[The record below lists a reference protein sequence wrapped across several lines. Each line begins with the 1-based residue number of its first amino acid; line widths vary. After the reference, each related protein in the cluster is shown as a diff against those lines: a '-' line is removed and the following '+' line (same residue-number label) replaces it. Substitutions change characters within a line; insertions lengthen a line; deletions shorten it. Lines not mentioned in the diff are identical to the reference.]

1 MSSILHLLPLIC
13 PIPVFTCRE
22 SGSVF
27 RIWIR
32 INIIHEFGSGS
43 TTLAKSFLN
52 FFPLFLQDKSWQ
64 AFVIDSV
71 LLCRDRTVRQ
81 AAADQFLMM
90 ATLATT
96 SHTQSIKF
104 MVQLL
109 FTVNVGSSLVTEHQA
124 QSGEYFQLVARLLAY
139 LAASGASL
147 TNLPTLLA
155 QEVELLA
162 SARASM
168 VRLGHP
174 GLSDTL
180 LEGHLA
186 LTRELVM
193 FLPPEKKQEIG
204 AKSSGGGLVRELVQD
219 WIFPASK
226 LWVGYSQT
234 GQIPDAGTVT
244 TEAVCQTPAT
254 TTAAFDLL
262 VALCTNCPANLSL
275 LARMLADMF
284 YTTGGRGGGA
294 DSLTEWEY
302 LPPVGP
308 RPTGGF
314 VGLKNAGATCYMN
327 SVLQQLFMLEG
338 IRQGVLS
345 ADGTGTDPAEDFSG
359 DERSAEESVTG
370 GGALTAAGDLEP
382 EGGGEGN
389 SSNKTDY
396 NVTILKQVQAIFG
409 HLSET
414 QLQYYN
420 PKGLWK
426 HFRMLGEPVNLREQQ
441 DAVEFFMTLIDTI
454 DEALKS
460 LGEQCVCYV
469 LPGNLLGMEKVVKLF
484 QSFFKPESGLW
495 IRIHFLQIR
504 IQVFF
509 SLRIWIQLYKTAA

>member
-1 MSSILHLLPLIC
+1 MTIQC
-13 PIPVFTCRE
+13 
-22 SGSVF
+22 
-27 RIWIR
+27 
-32 INIIHEFGSGS
+32 
-43 TTLAKSFLN
+43 
-52 FFPLFLQDKSWQ
+52 FFYFKDKSWQ

-71 LLCRDRTVRQ
+71 LLCRNRSVRQ

-96 SHTQSIKF
+96 GHTQSIKF

-109 FTVNVGSSLVTEHQA
+109 FTVNVGSSLVTENQA
-124 QSGEYFQLVARLLAY
+124 KSSEYFQLVARLLAF
-139 LAASGASL
+139 LAASGATL
-147 TNLPTLLA
+147 ANLPTLLA
-155 QEVELLA
+155 QEVEVLNR
-162 SARASM
+162 ARAA
-168 VRLGHP
+168 VALNGHP
-174 GLSDTL
+174 GISNTL

-193 FLPPEKKQEIG
+193 FLTPEKKQEIG
-204 AKSSGGGLVRELVQD
+204 CSSGGGGLVRELVQD

-226 LWVGYSQT
+226 LWLAYSQT
-234 GQIPDAGTVT
+234 GQIPDSDTVT
-244 TEAVCQTPAT
+244 TEAVCQTTAT
-254 TTAAFDLL
+254 ITAAFDLL
-262 VALCTNCPANLSL
+262 VALCTNCPANLGV

-284 YTTGGRGGGA
+284 YSTGGRGT

-345 ADGTGTDPAEDFSG
+345 AEGTCTDPTEDFSG
-359 DERSAEESVTG
+359 DERSTEDLG
-370 GGALTAAGDLEP
+370 GVGALTGTGDLEP
-382 EGGGEGN
+382 ENGSSGESSGN
-389 SSNKTDY
+389 KADY
-396 NVTILKQVQAIFG
+396 NVTILKQVQTIFA

-414 QLQYYN
+414 QLQYYI

-441 DAVEFFMTLIDTI
+441 DAVEFFMTLIDAI

-460 LGEQCVCYV
+460 LGE
-469 LPGNLLGMEKVVKLF
+469 
-484 QSFFKPESGLW
+484 
-495 IRIHFLQIR
+495 
-504 IQVFF
+504 
-509 SLRIWIQLYKTAA
+509 

>member
-1 MSSILHLLPLIC
+1 
-13 PIPVFTCRE
+13 V
-22 SGSVF
+22 
-27 RIWIR
+27 
-32 INIIHEFGSGS
+32 
-43 TTLAKSFLN
+43 
-52 FFPLFLQDKSWQ
+52 
-64 AFVIDSV
+64 DSV
-71 LLCRDRTVRQ
+71 LLCRERSVRQ

-109 FTVNVGSSLVTEHQA
+109 FTVNLGTTLVTEQQA

-139 LAASGASL
+139 LAASGATLS
-147 TNLPTLLA
+147 NLPTLLA

-162 SARASM
+162 RARAHM
-168 VRLGHP
+168 ARHGHP
-174 GLSDTL
+174 GISETL

-193 FLPPEKKQEIG
+193 FLPPEKKEEIG
-204 AKSSGGGLVRELVQD
+204 CGSGLVRELVED

-226 LWVGYSQT
+226 LWVAYSQT
-234 GQIPDAGTVT
+234 GQIPDAGTVI
-244 TEAVCQTPAT
+244 TEAVCQSPAT

-262 VALCTNCPANLSL
+262 VALCTNCTANLAL

-284 YTTGGRGGGA
+284 YSTANNGRQGGA
-294 DSLTEWEY
+294 TESLTEWEY

-308 RPTGGF
+308 RPSGGF

-345 ADGTGTDPAEDFSG
+345 ADGTCTDPAEDFSG
-359 DERSAEESVTG
+359 DERSAEEAIVG
-370 GGALTAAGDLEP
+370 GGVLTAAGDLDA
-382 EGGGEGN
+382 EGGGGTEG
-389 SSNKTDY
+389 SGSKSDY

-409 HLSET
+409 HLAET
-414 QLQYYN
+414 QLQYYI

-460 LGEQCVCYV
+460 LG
-469 LPGNLLGMEKVVKLF
+469 N
-484 QSFFKPESGLW
+484 
-495 IRIHFLQIR
+495 RI
-504 IQVFF
+504 
-509 SLRIWIQLYKTAA
+509 